1 MRNRGRLVPRR
12 RLTRLG
18 VEFAHRGWLARL
30 PIGRRRIRLRRRCHH
45 GFAFCS
51 RPDCGLSDATLAR
64 TTTAAAPAATATPP
78 ATPAALGTVGALRA
92 IRARLA
98 R

>member
-1 MRNRGRLVPRR
+1 MRNRLVPRCW
-12 RLTRLG
+12 LTRLG
-18 VEFAHRGWLARL
+18 VKFPRRGRLAWL
-30 PIGRRRIRLRRRCHH
+30 PIRRWRIRFRRRCHH
-45 GFAFCS
+45 GFAFC
-51 RPDCGLSDATLAR
+51 GLSDCGRSDAALAR